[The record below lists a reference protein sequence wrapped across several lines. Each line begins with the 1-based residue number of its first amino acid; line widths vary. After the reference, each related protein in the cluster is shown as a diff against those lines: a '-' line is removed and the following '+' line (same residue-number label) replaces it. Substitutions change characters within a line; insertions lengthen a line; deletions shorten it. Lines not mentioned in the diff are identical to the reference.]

1 MEDKSFFVLRIARQT
16 KDTTSNV
23 TVERK
28 MPVSLPNVPGAAA
41 NDEPSTSMEIWPTL
55 KKKMMTTV
63 EIKMALGL
71 LLIKRVL
78 IAITR
83 KANATEKRNGRMTIL
98 ASTSWIF
105 QVSSARLG

>member
-1 MEDKSFFVLRIARQT
+1 MADKSVFVLRIARQT
-16 KDTTSNV
+16 KNRTSNV

-28 MPVSLPNVPGAAA
+28 MPVSLPHVPGAAA
-41 NDEPSTSMEIWPTL
+41 NVDSSTRMAMWPKL

-71 LLIKRVL
+71 LSINTEL
-78 IAITR
+78 IATRR
-83 KANATEKRNGRMTIL
+83 KANATEKRNGRMTIF
-98 ASTSWIF
+98 ASTSRIF

>member
-1 MEDKSFFVLRIARQT
+1 MADKSLFVLRIARQM
-16 KDTTSNV
+16 KNRTSNV

-28 MPVSLPNVPGAAA
+28 MPVSLPHVPGTAA
-41 NDEPSTSMEIWPTL
+41 NVDSSTRMAMWPKL
-55 KKKMMTTV
+55 KKKMMTAV

-78 IAITR
+78 IATRR
-83 KANATEKRNGRMTIL
+83 KANATEKRNGRRTIF
-98 ASTSWIF
+98 ASTSWKF